1 MDDQALLDLM
11 HACFIKNQT
20 ESNER
25 LSFEEFYLI
34 VSKFYAKTEK
44 WFAQFSKEL
53 IKYVHPYSISFI
65 FIFFSSLF

>member
-44 WFAQFSKEL
+44 
-53 IKYVHPYSISFI
+53 
-65 FIFFSSLF
+65 